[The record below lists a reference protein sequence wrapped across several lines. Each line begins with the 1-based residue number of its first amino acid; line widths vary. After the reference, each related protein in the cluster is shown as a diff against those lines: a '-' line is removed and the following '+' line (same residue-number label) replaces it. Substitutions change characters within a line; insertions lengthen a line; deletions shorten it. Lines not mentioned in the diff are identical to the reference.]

1 MTISIPYH
9 YNGWLGGVSLQA
21 LLDQQQALL
30 GQHALTPSTALA
42 QQAALAQLADL
53 VQVQCQL
60 NLWPIRQDHEAFYRS
75 CSQGWLNAMLDVELG
90 TYP

>member
-42 QQAALAQLADL
+42 QQAALAQLAAL
-53 VQVQCQL
+53 VQCQS
-60 NLWPIRQDHEAFYRS
+60 NPWPSIRQDHEAFYRS